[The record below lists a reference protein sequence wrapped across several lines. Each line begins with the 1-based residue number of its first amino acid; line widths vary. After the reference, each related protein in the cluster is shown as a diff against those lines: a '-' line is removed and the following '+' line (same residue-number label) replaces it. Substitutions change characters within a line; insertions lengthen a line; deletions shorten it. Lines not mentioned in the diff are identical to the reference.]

1 MKYVVVKSN
10 DEVVGGTVTS
20 SAPEIAQRFAE
31 VALESGTTG
40 LIPGVYRLVPVDLR
54 KAGPRALRQV
64 HAQLQLVNWVA
75 NLESAERL
83 GSGPVKIEIHWPE
96 STIVVWQQENDHN
109 HDRWRHVV
117 TRREKATSRQQ
128 LRKRATQL
136 EQVFVQLNYAVE

>member
-10 DEVVGGTVTS
+10 GEVVGGNVTS

-31 VALESGTTG
+31 VALESGATG

-64 HAQLQLVNWVA
+64 HVELQLVNWVA

-96 STIVVWQQENDHN
+96 STIVVWQQENDQ
-109 HDRWRHVV
+109 DRWRRVV
-117 TRREKATSRQQ
+117 TRREKVTSLRQ
-128 LRKRATQL
+128 LRKRAIEL
-136 EQVFVQLNYAVE
+136 EQVFAQLNYAVD